1 MDNLHQQLI
10 APAPPPPISVW
21 PPAPGWWLVLAGL
34 LVLGLLLP
42 LLLRQLHQRRKR
54 RLHSGMPLFADLPAE
69 LSDSL
74 WRAEVN
80 TRLKQQL
87 KQRGDS
93 AATRLFGEAW
103 LNYLCSRYPN
113 ARRDALQPLAA
124 DLYRPDAQ
132 LSTAQRQALLSELQ
146 LWLEHEHV

>member
-42 LLLRQLHQRRKR
+42 LLLRQLRQRRKR
-54 RLHSGMPLFADLPAE
+54 RLHSGMPLLADLPAE

-74 WRAEVN
+74 WLAEVN

-87 KQRGDS
+87 KQHGDS

>member
-10 APAPPPPISVW
+10 APAPPPPVSSW
-21 PPAPGWWLVLAGL
+21 PPAPGWWIVLAGL

-42 LLLRQLHQRRKR
+42 LLLRQLRQRRKR
-54 RLHSGMPLFADLPAE
+54 RRQSGMQLFADLPAE

-74 WRAEVN
+74 WLAEIN

-93 AATRLFGEAW
+93 AATRLFGDAW
-103 LNYLCSRYPN
+103 LNYLCSRHPN
-113 ARRDALQPLAA
+113 ARRNALQPLAA

-132 LSTAQRQALLSELQ
+132 LNTAQRQALLSELQ

>member
-74 WRAEVN
+74 WLAEVN

-146 LWLEHEHV
+146 LWLEHEHG

>member
-74 WRAEVN
+74 WLAEVN